1 MRKVLIS
8 LLAVFGVA
16 LCHSHQAR
24 GDYAS
29 TVAGLNPVA
38 YYRFSNTNAVPAEYS
53 ATNSG
58 SLGPSFHGEYQAMAL
73 LRAQPGAIAGDPNT
87 AAATQTGSR
96 VVVPFD
102 EAYNPEGAFT
112 VEAWLKPASIE
123 PGVTSALNSGHM
135 AEPRSGWILYQN
147 GADGWSFRMY
157 NQNGLSTSVELAG
170 GGPVTADSWHHV
182 VITYDGSTARLFVNG
197 AEAVTGQPSGTPKA
211 FVANTDGPFVI
222 GARSDFAYPWAGAAD
237 EVALYTSALSASDV
251 LAHYQNGTNPARTQ
265 PYDGLV
271 LSKNPALYYRL
282 GEPNLELPIAV
293 NSGSYGSS
301 ANGTFMPGTTTK
313 VPGLQ
318 QQAAPAFDAANTAA
332 GFNGTSGAVQ
342 IPGWSLNTDA
352 ATMVAWVKRDG
363 VQPAR
368 AGILHNRGPNTLATG
383 MAVSDDGLSLSYCW
397 EDKGETYN
405 YNPGFILPDQ
415 AWTFVAFTVSAENG
429 VLFMGTADGLK
440 AATNNYAN
448 LPHDFSGAT
457 VEIGWDNYQPTRVFR
472 GAIDEFAIFD
482 RTLSY
487 DEVAQMFNA
496 AVPAI
501 LGVSRTPADPIYE
514 GMDVKFTAT
523 VSGPSPSYQ
532 WRKNGSNLDG
542 ETAAALNVWAVV
554 TASSGDYDVQVTTG
568 GQALTSLPQPLEV
581 LHSPPILTKAP
592 VSAVRM
598 VNGAVTFAA
607 VVQGSQ
613 PFTYQWKHGNEIVPG
628 RNIPALSISDLRE
641 IDAGDYTFTVT
652 NPYGSAEA
660 TVSLTVVTPSKLSAA
675 VTALGP
681 IGYWRLDET
690 TGTTAYDYC
699 GGSDGTANNGVTI
712 AQTGPRPSAF
722 AGFDASNTA
731 YKFDGGAG
739 KVVIPPVRF
748 NGSAATI
755 AAWIYPDGVQA
766 DYAGIVFSRGTAVSG
781 LDFKGSTEQLGYHWN
796 DTSSTH
802 QWDSG
807 LYPAQN
813 QWNFVAMVV
822 EPTQGTLYLDSGT
835 GLQTSVNEVDH
846 GPSVL
851 DGIQLGQDG
860 ASGRLFKGMIDE
872 VIIFD
877 RALSETEIN
886 VLRTAATSGTVSPAA
901 LKITEQPRSETVM
914 AGTAWGMG
922 VKAAGSLP
930 ITYQWQKNGQD
941 IPGAIRSEIRF
952 ADLSVADSGVYR
964 CVVSQGTTT
973 LASSE
978 ATLTVKPVPTHLNIP
993 QDLVLHLKFDG
1004 NYSDASG
1011 KANNGTAQG
1020 APQIVAGKIGSGAVR
1035 CSTVLADGAVAE
1047 ANYVTLGTPA
1057 DLQFGASTSFSVAFW
1072 TKFTGGLPDLPFL
1085 CNNTDSYGGAG
1096 FVFAPSYGTGSWS
1109 WSLNDGSAPTGW
1121 PGVAA
1126 QYGNEAGY
1134 ANAISDGQW
1143 HHLVFV
1149 VDRAGD
1155 VTVYM
1160 DGAWAHRKPIAG
1172 LQFNPDT
1179 GLAVNIGQGAN
1190 GDYPVSG
1197 SLELDDLGVW
1207 RRALS
1212 KYDAEAIYVVG
1223 NGYGRSFD
1231 TEGPAT
1237 VTLAWEASASGLV
1250 LTWSAGTLE
1259 SADTLAGPWTA
1270 VTGASAPTY
1279 TAPLSGTGKFFRVRV
1294 Q

>member
-1 MRKVLIS
+1 MAVLS
-8 LLAVFGVA
+8 AAF
-16 LCHSHQAR
+16 CHSQQAR

-29 TVAGLNPVA
+29 TVTGLNPVA
-38 YYRFSNTNAVPAEYS
+38 YYRFTNTNAVPAEYS

-58 SLGPSFHGEYQAMAL
+58 SLGPSFRGEYQAMAM
-73 LRAQPGAIAGDPNT
+73 LRAQPGAIAGDPDT
-87 AAATQTGSR
+87 AAATQSGSR
-96 VVVPFD
+96 VVVPFN
-102 EAYNPEGAFT
+102 AVYNSENAFT
-112 VEAWLKPASIE
+112 VEAWLKPAN
-123 PGVTSALNSGHM
+123 VDAALTSALNSGHM
-135 AEPRSGWILYQN
+135 ADPRAGWILYQN

-157 NQNGLSTSVELAG
+157 NQDGLNTSLDLSG
-170 GGPVTADSWHHV
+170 GGPVTAGAWHHV
-182 VITYDGSTARLFVNG
+182 VITYDGTTARLYVNG
-197 AEAVTGQPSGTPKA
+197 TEAISGQPSGTPKV
-211 FVANTDGPFVI
+211 FVANPDGPFVI
-222 GARSDFAYPWAGAAD
+222 GARSDFAFPWAGVAD
-237 EVALYTSALSASDV
+237 EVALYTNALSASDV

-265 PYDGLV
+265 PYDALV
-271 LSKNPALYYRL
+271 LSKNPALYYRF
-282 GEPNLELPIAV
+282 GEPNLDLPVAV

-301 ANGTFMPGTTTK
+301 ANGTFMPGTTTQ

-318 QQAAPAFDAANTAA
+318 QQAAPAFEAANTAA
-332 GFNGTSGAVQ
+332 GFNGTNGAVQ
-342 IPGWSLNTDA
+342 IPGWELNTDA
-352 ATMVAWVKRDG
+352 ATMVAWVKRNG

-368 AGILHNRGPNTLATG
+368 AGILHNRGPNTPATG

-405 YNPGFILPDQ
+405 FNPGFILPDQ

-429 VLFMGTADGLK
+429 VLYMGTADGLK
-440 AATNNYAN
+440 AATNNYPN

-457 VEIGWDNYQPTRVFR
+457 VEIGWDNYQPTRIFR

-501 LGVSRTPADPIYE
+501 LGVSRTPADPVYE

-523 VSGPSPSYQ
+523 VNGASPTYQ
-532 WRKNGSNLDG
+532 WRRNGSNYDG
-542 ETAAALNVWAVV
+542 GTAATLDIPAVV
-554 TASSGDYDVQVTTG
+554 AASSGDYDVQVTTG
-568 GQALTSLPQPLEV
+568 GQTLTSLPLHLEV
-581 LHSPPILTKAP
+581 QHSPPIITKAP
-592 VSAVRM
+592 ASAVRM

-607 VVQGSQ
+607 AVQGSQ

-628 RNIPALSISDLRE
+628 ANRPALSISDLRE
-641 IDAGDYTFTVT
+641 SDAGEYTFTVT

-660 TVSLTVVTPSKLSAA
+660 AASLTVLTPSKLAAA

-681 IGYWRLDET
+681 VGYWRLDET
-690 TGTTAYDYC
+690 TGTTAYDFC
-699 GGSDGTANNGVTI
+699 GGSDGTAISGVTI
-712 AQTGPRPSAF
+712 GQTGPRPSAF

-731 YKFDGGAG
+731 YKFDGGSG
-739 KVVIPPVRF
+739 KVTIPSVRSG
-748 NGSAATI
+748 GSTVTI

-766 DYAGIVFSRGTAVSG
+766 DYAGIVFSRGTSVSG
-781 LDFKGSTEQLGYHWN
+781 LDFKGTTEQLGYHWN
-796 DTSSTH
+796 DTSTTH

-813 QWNFVAMVV
+813 QWNFVALVV
-822 EPTQGTLYLDSGT
+822 EPTQGTLYLDPGT
-835 GLQTSVNEVDH
+835 GLQSSVNVVEH

-851 DGIQLGQDG
+851 DGLQLGQDG

-872 VIIFD
+872 VMIFD
-877 RALSETEIN
+877 RALSEAEIN
-886 VLRTAATSGTVSPAA
+886 VLRTAAASGTVNPAA

-914 AGTAWGMG
+914 EGTAWAMG
-922 VKAAGSLP
+922 VRAAGSLP

-941 IPGAIRSEIRF
+941 IPGAIRSEIIF
-952 ADLSVADSGVYR
+952 SNLSVADTGVYR
-964 CVVSQGTTT
+964 CVLSQGTAT

-978 ATLTVKPVPTHLNIP
+978 ATLAVKPVPTHLNIP

-1004 NYSDASG
+1004 NYNDASG
-1011 KANNGTAQG
+1011 KGNNGTAQG

-1035 CSTVLADGAVAE
+1035 CSTVLAEGVVAE

-1057 DLQFGASTSFSVAFW
+1057 DLQFGASTSFTVAFW
-1072 TKFTGGLPDLPFL
+1072 TKFTGGLQDLPFL

-1109 WSLNDGSAPTGW
+1109 WSLNDGSEPRGW

-1126 QYGNEAGY
+1126 QYGNDIGY

-1160 DGAWAHRKPIAG
+1160 DGTPAHRKPIAG

-1179 GLAVNIGQGAN
+1179 GMPINIGQGAY
-1190 GDYPVSG
+1190 GDYTVGG
-1197 SLELDDLGVW
+1197 SFELDDLGIW

-1212 KYDAEAIYVVG
+1212 KYEAEAIYVVG
-1223 NGYGRSFD
+1223 NGHGRSFD

-1237 VTLAWEASASGLV
+1237 VTLACQSTVAGLV

-1270 VTGASAPTY
+1270 VAGASAPSY
-1279 TAPLSGTGKFFRVRV
+1279 TAPMSGACKFFRVRV